1 MLFTVELAA
10 PARGEQLGEKL
21 SRVMSRFKDHTAIY
35 DQLISLSE
43 REKQAPIEVI
53 KDFFADYRLSEV
65 REIQD
70 QIQKVCLTAD
80 DAVYNQP
87 EARSNLIFY
96 NEKLIRLLEAA
107 CQLRDVFVPT
117 TVEIKTED
125 TIKKSVPTK
134 VYDDRIPDL
143 VKGVN
148 YIAIDVANLYLFI
161 VKAWTA
167 KMEAE
172 FKARL
177 GNPKK
182 PATVPQLPPVD
193 LDKLHAM
200 AQDLQSKLAKLS
212 GLAIDILIKEIYHHH
227 ITPAL

>member
-1 MLFTVELAA
+1 
-10 PARGEQLGEKL
+10 
-21 SRVMSRFKDHTAIY
+21 MSRFKDHPAIY

-43 REKQAPIEVI
+43 KEKQAPIEVI

-70 QIQKVCLTAD
+70 QIQKVCLTSD
-80 DAVYNQP
+80 DALFSQP
-87 EARSNLIFY
+87 ETRSNLIFY

-107 CQLRDVFVPT
+107 CQLREVFVPAA
-117 TVEIKTED
+117 VETKTED
-125 TIKKSVPTK
+125 PTKKLVPAK

-148 YIAIDVANLYLFI
+148 YIAVDVANLYLVI
-161 VKAWTA
+161 VRAWTA

-172 FKARL
+172 FKLRL
-177 GNPKK
+177 SNAKK
-182 PATVPQLPPVD
+182 PATAPPLPPVD

-200 AQDLQSKLAKLS
+200 AQDIQGKLAKLS
-212 GLAIDILIKEIYHHH
+212 GLAIDILIKEIYHH